1 MAVRIV
7 IDAGHGG
14 YDAGATYNERREK
27 DDTLAL
33 ALAVGEILEAQ
44 GYDVVYTRTEDVYD
58 SPVQKARIG
67 NDSGADF
74 FVSIHR
80 NSSPTPN
87 QYNGVQTLVYNNS
100 GIKAAMAENVNQRLE
115 EVGYRNINVAERPDL
130 AVLRRTRMPAILVE
144 AGFINSDVDNELFD
158 TRFSETAEAI
168 ARGID
173 ETIRDAGY
181 GATVSAMTKQET
193 ESYHNRINPYYGI
206 PQAMPAFS
214 KKDAGKSEG
223 MPTGTVDTQNP
234 KEMQTGTVDTQ
245 NPKEMQTGTVD
256 AQNPERMQMG
266 QSEELETTGYQI
278 LVGIYRTFGTASYQ
292 ANRFLNAGYEAQ
304 VVEDEGL
311 YQVRIGRYETIE
323 DALIAQRE
331 LRDRGYDTLIVR

>member
-1 MAVRIV
+1 MAVKIV

-14 YDAGATYNERREK
+14 YDAGATYNGRREK

-44 GYDVVYTRTEDVYD
+44 GYDVIYTRTDDVYD

-67 NDSGADF
+67 NESGADF

-87 QYNGVQTLVYNNS
+87 QYNGVQTLIYNDA
-100 GIKAAMAENVNQRLE
+100 GLKATMAENVNKELE
-115 EVGYRNINVAERPDL
+115 QAGYRNINVVERPDL

-144 AGFINSDVDNELFD
+144 AGFINSDVDNNLFD
-158 TRFSETAEAI
+158 TKFSETAEAI

-181 GATVSAMTKQET
+181 AVAQGDMRSSTAPVSAPVSQEADFDQT
-193 ESYHNRINPYYGI
+193 EASGTQMVNEYYGI
-206 PQAMPAFS
+206 SRKVPVFAEETPQEPI
-214 KKDAGKSEG
+214 
-223 MPTGTVDTQNP
+223 
-234 KEMQTGTVDTQ
+234 
-245 NPKEMQTGTVD
+245 
-256 AQNPERMQMG
+256 
-266 QSEELETTGYQI
+266 GYQI

-292 ANRFLNAGYEAQ
+292 ANRFINAGYDAM
-304 VVEDEGL
+304 VYEDDGL
-311 YQVRIGRYETIE
+311 YQVRVGNYDTIE
-323 DALIAQRE
+323 DAIIAQRE
-331 LRDRGYDTLIVR
+331 LRDRGYDTLIVRRA